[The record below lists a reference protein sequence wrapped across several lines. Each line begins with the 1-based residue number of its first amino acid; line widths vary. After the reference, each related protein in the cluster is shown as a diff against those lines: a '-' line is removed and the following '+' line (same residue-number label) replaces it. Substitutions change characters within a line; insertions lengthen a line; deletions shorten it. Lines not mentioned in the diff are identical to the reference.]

1 MSSQLQENLIFIGLT
16 TYDRLNLLRES
27 VLSILNQNYKNFIL
41 VISNDN
47 PERVLTNEQ
56 IKSIHEQLVVA
67 FKDDTDSLVEMI
79 LNNWLAEDK
88 DMLWANMDEL
98 ITQAEK
104 GELLTTDQIN
114 NILNEDS
121 YGGND

>member
-1 MSSQLQENLIFIGLT
+1 MSH
-16 TYDRLNLLRES
+16 
-27 VLSILNQNYKNFIL
+27 
-41 VISNDN
+41 N
-47 PERVLTNEQ
+47 PESVLTNEQ

-121 YGGND
+121 YGSNG

>member
-1 MSSQLQENLIFIGLT
+1 MSHNS
-16 TYDRLNLLRES
+16 
-27 VLSILNQNYKNFIL
+27 
-41 VISNDN
+41 
-47 PERVLTNEQ
+47 ERVLTNEQ

-67 FKDDTDSLVEMI
+67 FKDDTDTLVEMI

-121 YGGND
+121 YDNN

>member
-1 MSSQLQENLIFIGLT
+1 MSH
-16 TYDRLNLLRES
+16 
-27 VLSILNQNYKNFIL
+27 
-41 VISNDN
+41 N

-79 LNNWLAEDK
+79 LNNYLAEDK
-88 DMLWANMDEL
+88 NMLWANMVEL
-98 ITQAEK
+98 IEQAEK

>member
-1 MSSQLQENLIFIGLT
+1 MSRSIVTRNWDRTLT
-16 TYDRLNLLRES
+16 D
-27 VLSILNQNYKNFIL
+27 
-41 VISNDN
+41 
-47 PERVLTNEQ
+47 EQ

-79 LNNWLAEDK
+79 LNNYLAEDK
-88 DMLWANMDEL
+88 DMLWANMVEL
-98 ITQAEK
+98 IEQAEK

-121 YGGND
+121 YGSNG

>member
-1 MSSQLQENLIFIGLT
+1 MSRNWNRF
-16 TYDRLNLLRES
+16 
-27 VLSILNQNYKNFIL
+27 
-41 VISNDN
+41 
-47 PERVLTNEQ
+47 LTNEQ

-79 LNNWLAEDK
+79 LNNYLAEDK
-88 DMLWANMDEL
+88 NMLWANMVEL
-98 ITQAEK
+98 IEQAEK

-121 YGGND
+121 HDIS

>member
-1 MSSQLQENLIFIGLT
+1 MS
-16 TYDRLNLLRES
+16 Y
-27 VLSILNQNYKNFIL
+27 
-41 VISNDN
+41 N

-79 LNNWLAEDK
+79 LNNYLAEDK
-88 DMLWANMDEL
+88 NMLWANMVEL
-98 ITQAEK
+98 IEQAEK

-121 YGGND
+121 YAGNG